1 MIKTIAAVGLPVD
14 EVLEIKRNRI
24 LPETPMD
31 SMKRISI
38 VTGIHG
44 DELEGQYVCFEL
56 QRRIEQNREC
66 LTGIVDI
73 YPAMN
78 PLGIDSITRGIPAF
92 DLDMNR
98 MFPGDIDGSMIGH
111 VVARIMEDVAGSDCV
126 LDIHASNIYLTEIPQ
141 IRINEL
147 HQDILVPMA
156 EAANV
161 DLIWIHGASTVLE
174 STFAYSLNHIGTPVL
189 VVEMGVGMRITCR
202 YGDQMVDGIF
212 HLMKKMGIWNGEVKA
227 VRKPIISRNPE
238 DVCYLNASVGG
249 VFIPNVQHGAKL
261 KKDDMIGQIVDPL
274 CGKVLDEVRTPEDG
288 MLFTIRDYPVV
299 VEGSLMGRLLK
310 KEVCGYE

>member
-1 MIKTIAAVGLPVD
+1 MIRTIASVGLPVD
-14 EVLEIKRNRI
+14 EVLEIRKNRI
-24 LPETPMD
+24 VPVNSKSD
-31 SMKRISI
+31 MKRMSV

-56 QRRIEQNREC
+56 QRRIEQNKEC
-66 LTGIVDI
+66 LAGIVDI

-98 MFPGDIDGSMIGH
+98 LFPGDIDGSMTDHI
-111 VVARIMEDVAGSDCV
+111 VARIMEDVAGSDCV

-147 HQDILVPMA
+147 HQEFLVPMA
-156 EAANV
+156 KEANV
-161 DLIWIHGASTVLE
+161 DFIWVHGASTVLE
-174 STFAYSLNHIGTPVL
+174 STFAYSLNNIGTPVL
-189 VVEMGVGMRITCR
+189 VVEMGVGMRITQR
-202 YGDQMVDGIF
+202 YGEQMVDGIF
-212 HLMKKMGIWNGEVKA
+212 QLMKKMGIWTGEVKP
-227 VRKPIISRNPE
+227 VRKPIISRNPQ

-249 VFIPNVQHGAKL
+249 VFIPTVQHGAKL
-261 KKDDMIGQIVDPL
+261 KKEETIGRIVDPL
-274 CGKVLDEVRTPEDG
+274 CGKILDEVQAPEDG
-288 MLFTIRDYPVV
+288 MLFTIRDYPIV

>member
-1 MIKTIAAVGLPVD
+1 MIETIAAVGLPVD
-14 EVLEIKRNRI
+14 EVLGIRKNRI
-24 LPETPMD
+24 MPENAGND
-31 SMKRISI
+31 RKRISV

-56 QRRIEQNREC
+56 QRRIEQSKEC

-78 PLGIDSITRGIPAF
+78 PLGMDSITRGIPAF

-98 MFPGDIDGSMIGH
+98 LFPGDIDGSMMEH

-126 LDIHASNIYLTEIPQ
+126 FDIHASNIYLTEIPQ

-156 EAANV
+156 EEANV
-161 DLIWIHGASTVLE
+161 DFIWVHGASTVLE

-189 VVEMGVGMRITCR
+189 VVEMGVGMRITQR
-202 YGDQMVDGIF
+202 YGEQMVDGIF
-212 HLMKKMGIWNGEVKA
+212 QMMKKLGIWNGEVKP

-238 DVCYLNASVGG
+238 DVSYLNASVGG
-249 VFIPNVQHGAKL
+249 VFIPAVRHGAKL
-261 KKDDMIGQIVDPL
+261 KKNDMIGRIVDPL
-274 CGKVLDEVRTPEDG
+274 GGKVLDEVRAPEDG
-288 MLFTIRDYPVV
+288 MLFTIRDYPIVTK
-299 VEGSLMGRLLK
+299 GALMGRLLK

>member
-56 QRRIEQNREC
+56 QRRIEQNKEC

-98 MFPGDIDGSMIGH
+98 LFPGDIDGSMLEY

-161 DLIWIHGASTVLE
+161 DFIWIHGDSTVLE

-189 VVEMGVGMRITCR
+189 VVEMGVGMRITR
-202 YGDQMVDGIF
+202 TYGDQMVDGIF
-212 HLMKKMGIWNGEVKA
+212 HLMKKMGIWNGEVKS
-227 VRKPIISRNPE
+227 VRKPIISRKPE

-249 VFIPNVQHGAKL
+249 VFIPNVEHGAKL
-261 KKDDMIGQIVDPL
+261 KKDEIIGQIVDPL